1 MIPLRISNP
10 PTLRR
15 YHLDGTLNSN
25 VLANGNTLAYLA
37 YSVRQSLCKSLEILG
52 EIFKTPRNMKNAP
65 RRMDKLFNTIFD
77 IFELSFSVTIVLA
90 HWILFVFLLFQ
101 TRNNLWSCS

>member
-1 MIPLRISNP
+1 MIPLKISNP

-15 YHLDGTLNSN
+15 YHLDGTLNSS

-37 YSVRQSLCKSLEILG
+37 YSVRQSLCKSLEIFG
-52 EIFKTPRNMKNAP
+52 EIFKTPRNIKNAP

-77 IFELSFSVTIVLA
+77 IFNLSFLVTIVSVGTLDS
-90 HWILFVFLLFQ
+90 LFVVS
-101 TRNNLWSCS
+101 N